1 MGIRF
6 SAVEVEAGWRSWKSG
21 RKPDDD
27 PGASLPWSR
36 GRVRALDVWTR
47 MHAIKGTVPR
57 KKYARAEEA
66 LAQARG
72 HKLCTSCAR
81 EGRVLVNSHNRT
93 YGLKL
98 RPVCVSTTVP
108 KTSNMRTL
116 ISVYLARGHNIGP
129 VRLYPINIII

>member
-57 KKYARAEEA
+57 EKYASGGSLGTSER
-66 LAQARG
+66 AQAL
-72 HKLCTSCAR
+72 HKL
-81 EGRVLVNSHNRT
+81 RT
-93 YGLKL
+93 
-98 RPVCVSTTVP
+98 
-108 KTSNMRTL
+108 
-116 ISVYLARGHNIGP
+116 
-129 VRLYPINIII
+129 